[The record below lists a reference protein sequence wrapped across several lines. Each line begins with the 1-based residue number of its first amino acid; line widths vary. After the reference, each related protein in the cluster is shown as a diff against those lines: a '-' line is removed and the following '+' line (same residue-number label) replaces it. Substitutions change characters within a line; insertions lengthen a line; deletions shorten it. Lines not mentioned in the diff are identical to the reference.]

1 MKTLQKGW
9 VENLSEIFNSV
20 DKELVISSPYIS
32 DIGAKFLVKN
42 INSEFQKN
50 GVLKFVTDLSPKN
63 IYQGS
68 TDPNSFKLLFN
79 SINSIQIFHL
89 PRLHAKVYVSDEK
102 KAIVTSGNLTAG
114 GIYNNFEY
122 GIFLDNRISISKIK
136 NDLVTYANLGAII
149 NYEEINSYCLI
160 SEEIKQLFRERENS
174 SKKVIEAKFKK
185 AIEKADTELIKAKI
199 GSGALHSVFEKTIFY
214 LLQKNNDLTTIDINS
229 LIAEIH
235 PDLCDNEVDRVING
249 VHFGKKWK
257 HAVRTAQQNLKKKG
271 LIKLE
276 DGVWKIISQNH

>member
-9 VENLSEIFNSV
+9 GENLSEIFQSV

-50 GVLKFVTDLSPKN
+50 GILKFVTDLSPKN

-68 TDPNSFKLLFN
+68 TDPNSFKLLFDAL
-79 SINSIQIFHL
+79 NSIQIFHL

-102 KAIVTSGNLTAG
+102 KAIITSGNLTAG

-122 GIFLDNRISISKIK
+122 GVFLDDTLSISKIK
-136 NDLVTYANLGAII
+136 NDLVSYGNLGALI
-149 NYEEINSYCLI
+149 NYEEINSYCSI
-160 SEEIKQLFRERENS
+160 SEEVKQLFRQRENS
-174 SKKVIEAKFKK
+174 NKKEIEAKFKK
-185 AIEKADTELIKAKI
+185 AVEKADTELIKAKM

-214 LLQKNNDLTTIDINS
+214 LLQKDIALPTIDINS
-229 LIAEIH
+229 LIEEIH
-235 PDLCDNEVDRVING
+235 PDLCNNEVDRVING
-249 VHFGKKWK
+249 VHYGKKWK
-257 HAVRTAQQNLKKKG
+257 HAVRTAQQNLKKRG
-271 LIKLE
+271 AIKLE
-276 DGVWKIISQNH
+276 DGVWKII